1 MSQVS
6 FISGALEIKFLILYI
21 ASRLVE
27 PVPFEI
33 LQDLAMCDD
42 GVDYFDFADC
52 FAELLDTGNIAEE
65 KEGSECL
72 YHITDQGIH
81 VADNLQSN
89 VLAAIRE
96 RSLKSALRLLSFK
109 KKGSK
114 IRHYSEPVATG
125 GYRLTCSIVEEREEI
140 MNVSVFLDN
149 KSQLEKMEYNFEK
162 NPEVVYRGLL
172 ALLSGEINYLVN

>member
-1 MSQVS
+1 MDN
-6 FISGALEIKFLILYI
+6 LLTDKNDIKIFVLYLLDNI
-21 ASRLVE
+21 HYPLDFDTINDIV
-27 PVPFEI
+27 V
-33 LQDLAMCDD
+33 QDEFV
-42 GVDYFDFADC
+42 GYFDFAEC

-65 KEGSECL
+65 KRDGVCL
-72 YHITDQGIH
+72 YSITEQGIH

-89 VLAAIRE
+89 ILTAIRE

-114 IRHYSEPVATG
+114 IKYESEPVETG
-125 GYRLTCSIVEEREEI
+125 GYRLTCSIVEERQEI
-140 MNVSVFLDN
+140 MKISVFLDN
-149 KSQLEKMEYNFEK
+149 KAQLDKMEYNFEN

>member
-1 MSQVS
+1 MQGPLKDKNDVKI
-6 FISGALEIKFLILYI
+6 FILYLMRNI
-21 ASRLVE
+21 GYPLDFDNINDIV
-27 PVPFEI
+27 V
-33 LQDLAMCDD
+33 QD
-42 GVDYFDFADC
+42 GIVGYFDFADC
-52 FAELLDTGNIAEE
+52 FAELLDTGNIAEV
-65 KEGSECL
+65 KADGVCL
-72 YHITDQGIH
+72 YEITEQGIH

-89 VLAAIRE
+89 ILTAIRE

-114 IRHYSEPVATG
+114 IRYESEPVETG

-140 MNVSVFLDN
+140 MKISVFLDN
-149 KSQLEKMEYNFEK
+149 KAQLDKMEYNFEK

>member
-1 MSQVS
+1 MTGVQTCALP
-6 FISGALEIKFLILYI
+6 ISLDFDNINDI
-21 ASRLVE
+21 V
-27 PVPFEI
+27 V
-33 LQDLAMCDD
+33 QD
-42 GVDYFDFADC
+42 GVVGYFDFADC

-114 IRHYSEPVATG
+114 IRHYSEPIGTG
-125 GYRLTCSIVEEREEI
+125 GDKLTCSIVEEREEI
-140 MNVSVFLDN
+140 MNVSVSLDN